1 MRLSK
6 EEKIARIVHWLNH
19 LYERAYLYNKGK
31 KEPISAIFE
40 LNDYIGA
47 IAVSRE
53 HLEDRT
59 RTTIGIV
66 LSTSFGAP
74 LHRFEVSATH
84 TYQHELNFCA
94 FTSTPYKH
102 GRELKE
108 LETGFTN
115 QVVFE
120 TYLRQLVLTS
130 CKRDKLLTPLVTCL
144 EKASNF
150 MEVQKPY

>member
-6 EEKIARIVHWLNH
+6 EEKIARIVPWLNH
-19 LYERAYLYNKGK
+19 LYEQAYLYNKGK
-31 KEPISAIFE
+31 KEPISAIFG
-40 LNDYIGA
+40 LNDYIGD

-53 HLEDRT
+53 HLEDKT
-59 RTTIGIV
+59 RTTTGIV
-66 LSTSFGAP
+66 LSTSFGAS

-102 GRELKE
+102 GREVKE

>member
-1 MRLSK
+1 MRQSK

-19 LYERAYLYNKGK
+19 LYEQVYLYNKGK

-47 IAVSRE
+47 ITVSRE

-66 LSTSFGAP
+66 LSTSFGVP

-84 TYQHELNFCA
+84 IYQHELDFCA

-102 GRELKE
+102 GKELKE

-115 QVVFE
+115 QIVFE
-120 TYLRQLVLTS
+120 TYLRQLVVTS
-130 CKRDKLLTPLVTCL
+130 CKRDNLLSPLVTCL